1 MASYYGNYQSELG
14 RIFERIKLSVYF
26 VDVTVVTRG
35 TRDFTSTEEDKKYI
49 PTMFFDKVTLIEGRG
64 AYCTL
69 PYRLRYALLWLN
81 KDKYLKVELPFLP
94 GSNEYLEFLTEAKK
108 KVETVGV
115 HGELIDDTQ
124 LRLYYARNP

>member
-14 RIFERIKLSVYF
+14 RTFERIKLSVYF
-26 VDVTVVTRG
+26 VEVTVVTRG
-35 TRDFTSTEEDKKYI
+35 TRAFTSTDEDRKYI
-49 PTMFFDKVTLIEGRG
+49 PAIFFDQVTLIEGRG
-64 AYCTL
+64 AFCEL

-94 GSNEYLEFLTEAKK
+94 GSNEYLEFLREAKK
-108 KVETVGV
+108 KVDTVGV
-115 HGELIDDTQ
+115 HGELINNAN

>member
-14 RIFERIKLSVYF
+14 RTFERIKLSVYF
-26 VDVTVVTRG
+26 VEVTVVTRV
-35 TRDFTSTEEDKKYI
+35 TRAFTSTDEDRKYI
-49 PTMFFDKVTLIEGRG
+49 PAIFFDQVTLIEGRG
-64 AYCTL
+64 AFCEL

-94 GSNEYLEFLTEAKK
+94 GSNEYLEFLREAKK
-108 KVETVGV
+108 KVDTVGV
-115 HGELIDDTQ
+115 HGELINNAN